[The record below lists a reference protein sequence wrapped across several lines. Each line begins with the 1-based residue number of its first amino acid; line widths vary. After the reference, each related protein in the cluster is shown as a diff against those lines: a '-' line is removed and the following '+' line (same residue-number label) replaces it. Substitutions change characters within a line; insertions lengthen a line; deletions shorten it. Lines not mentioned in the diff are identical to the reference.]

1 MLAAVIKKFGGPE
14 VIEVLSNVPI
24 PIIESAKQVLVRVGA
39 SGVNPVDTYI
49 RNGQYAALPTLPY
62 IPGRD
67 GAGIVEQIGEDV
79 QDVRVGDRVYFATT
93 VTGSAAEYCVAEKV
107 FPLPPELSLQEGA
120 CLGVPYMTAHR
131 ALFILGNVQ
140 EGQRVLVH
148 GASGGV
154 GIAAVQ
160 MAAGHDITVV
170 GTAGTDE
177 GMTLVR
183 ENGASDVYNHRKN
196 GYLDEMKKKYSEGFD
211 LIVEMAAHVNLM
223 SDLDLLAKNG
233 KVAVV
238 GSRGEVKINPR
249 ALMSRESSVF
259 GVGLAHSTDADW
271 FEASSFIFKHF
282 STTRYRPVIG
292 RVYPLSSISDAHR
305 DVMSG
310 EGARGKLLLSINSN
324 L

>member
-67 GAGIVEQIGEDV
+67 GA
-79 QDVRVGDRVYFATT
+79 
-93 VTGSAAEYCVAEKV
+93 
-107 FPLPPELSLQEGA
+107 ELSLQEGA

-183 ENGASDVYNHRKN
+183 ENGASDVYNHRKS
-196 GYLDEMKKKYSEGFD
+196 GYLDEMKKKYTEGGLSFK
-211 LIVEMAAHVNLM
+211 LRISNV
-223 SDLDLLAKNG
+223 K
-233 KVAVV
+233 
-238 GSRGEVKINPR
+238 GSFLTLNK
-249 ALMSRESSVF
+249 
-259 GVGLAHSTDADW
+259 
-271 FEASSFIFKHF
+271 F
-282 STTRYRPVIG
+282 STA
-292 RVYPLSSISDAHR
+292 LCDF
-305 DVMSG
+305 
-310 EGARGKLLLSINSN
+310 
-324 L
+324 